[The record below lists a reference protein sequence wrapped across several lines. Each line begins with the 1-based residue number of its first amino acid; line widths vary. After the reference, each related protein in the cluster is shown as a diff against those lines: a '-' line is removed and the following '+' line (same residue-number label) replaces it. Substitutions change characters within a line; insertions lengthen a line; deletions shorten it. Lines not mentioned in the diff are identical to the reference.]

1 MATITFD
8 FDNTIAMSSMEI
20 VNDEVIYTFEGYN
33 NDIVDRIK
41 NHIRL
46 GDDVYIVTSRIKA
59 KENHFPED
67 TIPKHLKKLGL
78 DGYFLPDRLY
88 YTDTQ
93 PKLQTLRMLGSELHW
108 DDDVKEMISLKNAGI
123 PYRSPLDFFDD
134 CNEVAKIIIFDRDD
148 KMLILER
155 GDGNNL
161 WDLPGGHLKEFE
173 CARGEHG
180 YSEGL
185 DREVAEETGIVLPFD
200 KKIGSFVFEW
210 KGQSQ
215 NIHIYISKL
224 SESMPKVNL
233 HLQKLQ
239 ENDSYEWVDY
249 KELEQFLKHSTTV
262 LQKAVEMLPEGQLFE
277 QNEPFQRA
285 MKKNYRA
292 KKARL
297 LDTGPNK
304 ETGGGK
310 GFQKTDLKR
319 AKSAPPGFGG
329 ALEESM
335 DELLSEIEFDVSK
348 LSVKDE
354 LNSSIW
360 MNGALKSNIRSKLLK
375 IAKDFAKDTPIED
388 IIEDITFTGS
398 LAGYNYHKGSDIDLH
413 LLVDFKESDVDLK
426 DLMNQMRINWNNS
439 HDIRINGHEV
449 EIYVQDSN
457 EKHYSAGVYSV
468 SNDRWIVKPEKKIV
482 DLDYDAIINKA
493 TGLSDEIDSI
503 EVDYKAGDYQKAQKS
518 VERLKEKMKKMRSS
532 GLEKD
537 GIYSVENLAF
547 KLLRNSGQMAKLM
560 NLGTNSYDKIMS
572 TGKKNKIKVNIVQNI
587 DEKRKKKKKKKKKSK
602 KKRKYHWNVGSWY
615 YGGGYGDSSDGG
627 GDGGGGE

>member
-8 FDNTIAMSSMEI
+8 FDNTIAMSSMDI
-20 VNDEVIYTFEGYN
+20 VDGEVIYTFEGYN
-33 NDIVDRIK
+33 NDIVDKIRE
-41 NHIRL
+41 HIRL
-46 GDDVYIVTSRIKA
+46 GDDVYIVTSRIKS
-59 KENHFPED
+59 KEDLFPED
-67 TIPKHLKKLGL
+67 TIPKHLERLGL
-78 DGYFLPDRLY
+78 HGYFLPDRLY

-93 PKLQTLRMLGSELHW
+93 PKLQTLRMLGSQLHW

-123 PYRSPLDFFDD
+123 PYESPLDFYDD
-134 CNEVAKIIIFDRDD
+134 CNEVAKIMIFDKDD

-155 GDGNNL
+155 GDGNKL
-161 WDLPGGHLKEFE
+161 WDLPGGHLKGFE
-173 CARGEHG
+173 CGRGEHG
-180 YSEGL
+180 YSTGL
-185 DREVAEETGIVLPFD
+185 EREVAEETGLILPFD

-215 NIHIYISKL
+215 NVHIYISKM

-239 ENDSYEWVDY
+239 ENDSYEWVDVE
-249 KELEQFLKHSTTV
+249 ELKQFIKHSTTV
-262 LQKAVEMLPEGQLFE
+262 LKKGVEMLPEGQIFE
-277 QNEPFQRA
+277 QDEPFQRA

-297 LDTGPNK
+297 LDMGPNK

-310 GFQKTDLKR
+310 GFQKTDLER

-335 DELLSEIEFDVSK
+335 DELLAEIEFDVSK

-360 MNGALKSNIRSKLLK
+360 MNGVLKNNIRLKLLK

-413 LLVDFKESDVDLK
+413 LLVNFKENDDVLK
-426 DLMNQMRINWNNS
+426 SLMNQMRINWNNN

-457 EKHYSAGVYSV
+457 EKHYSAGVYSI
-468 SNDRWIVKPEKKIV
+468 SNKKWIVKPEKKIV
-482 DLDYDAIINKA
+482 DLDYDAIIDKA
-493 TGLSDEIDSI
+493 EGLSDEIDAI
-503 EVDYKAGDYQKAQKS
+503 ENDYKAKEYKKAQKA
-518 VERLKEKMKKMRSS
+518 VERLKEKMKKMRSA

-537 GIYSVENLAF
+537 GIYSIENLAF

-560 NLGTNSYDKIMS
+560 NLGSDSYDKVMS
-572 TGKKNKIKVNIVQNI
+572 MGKKNKIKVNIVQNL
-587 DEKRKKKKKKKKKSK
+587 DEKRKKKKKKSK
-602 KKRKYHWNVGSWY
+602 KRRKYTRRAVSY
-615 YGGGYGDSSDGG
+615 VPYGGFYDD